1 MHESSC
7 EVAGFLEIIGL
18 LFQFLLNHAAACLI
32 ESKQFDL
39 FADVDLLGAEVAS
52 QNLGHLVNLTRR
64 RGLGLP
70 LAHGSGATVGHEV
83 SGGV

>member
-7 EVAGFLEIIGL
+7 EVAGFLKIIGL

-39 FADVDLLGAEVAS
+39 FADVEFLLGQKFGDVGRNLVDLL
-52 QNLGHLVNLTRR
+52 LGRLLGLALAH
-64 RGLGLP
+64 RGL
-70 LAHGSGATVGHEV
+70 AVG
-83 SGGV
+83 